1 MLLSN
6 YFKIVFRSLRKH
18 LGHSFLNLF
27 GLAVSMAVCIL
38 ITLFVYHEQ
47 SFDAFHAKSEQIYRL
62 NEIQSFPGITPQHVA
77 LSMYPMGP
85 TLKADYPEVV
95 EFARIAGGPQIITI
109 DGEQRRIEEPARVDP
124 AFFSIFDYPVLH
136 GNPVTALEEPYTV
149 VLTEK
154 TAVSLYGTSDAVN
167 KTFTAGEQVYRV
179 VAVLAAAPAPSHLR
193 FDLLYSLKDFDDE
206 ENMQNWGSNWLVT
219 YLQLAPGV
227 TQQAIEAKFT
237 DYKSKYM
244 NEVQRGYYELYL
256 QPLDDVHL
264 GSAHITHDYRNWRKF
279 DRTYLYIFVLLA
291 TFVLVIAG
299 INFMNLATARS
310 VERAKEVGVR
320 KSIGAERL
328 QLSLQFL
335 GESVL
340 MAFMALLLAI
350 ILAWIALPFVRNLSM
365 REFGI
370 STLFHAP
377 VLFSTLGITLVVGIL
392 AGLYPATL
400 LSAYRPALVL
410 KGLLGR
416 SGRKSPFRNALVVSQ
431 FTIAIALIV
440 GSVLASRQLHFMQD
454 RDIGFDKE
462 YVMVVPMS
470 RVANENYEL
479 LKNVLKEDPA
489 ILEVTASNQRLG
501 NNLHQW
507 GPQVEDEQ
515 GEIQNLSISNIVVD
529 YNFLEFYRMN
539 LKEGRWFSEE
549 MGTDF
554 QRARVVNEAMVAE
567 MGWSEPLGKRI
578 GYNGD
583 DTLGTVIGVAS
594 DFNFNSLHHKVEP
607 LAMSVQDF
615 GYNET
620 SIRIDPEN
628 VKAGVAAVERV
639 WQEIVT
645 DRPFEYTF
653 LDNHMDELY
662 LADQQ
667 VSSVIS
673 AITGLAILIACLG
686 LFGLAAITTEQRT
699 KELGIRKA
707 LGSTVTQIFLLLS
720 YEFTRLVIL
729 AFIIAT
735 PLAYFAMNYWL
746 DTYPFRIDIGVSVFI
761 ISGIIT
767 FLIALATVS
776 YRAIKA
782 AKMNPIEALRYE

>member
-1 MLLSN
+1 
-6 YFKIVFRSLRKH
+6 
-18 LGHSFLNLF
+18 
-27 GLAVSMAVCIL
+27 
-38 ITLFVYHEQ
+38 
-47 SFDAFHAKSEQIYRL
+47 
-62 NEIQSFPGITPQHVA
+62 
-77 LSMYPMGP
+77 MYPMGP
-85 TLKADYPEVV
+85 TLKEDFPEVV
-95 EFARIAGGPQIITI
+95 EFTRVAGGPQIIII

-136 GNPVTALEEPYTV
+136 GDPTAAMEEPYTV
-149 VLTEK
+149 TLTEE
-154 TAVSLYGTSDAVN
+154 TAISLYGTSNAVDQ
-167 KTFTAGEQVYRV
+167 TFMVGDQIYRV
-179 VAVLAAAPAPSHLR
+179 VAVLAPSPAPSHLR

-206 ENMQNWGSNWLVT
+206 QNMQNWGSNWLVT
-219 YLQLAPGV
+219 YLQLAPGA
-227 TQQAIEAKFT
+227 TQQTVEAKFE
-237 DYKSKYM
+237 DYTAKYM
-244 NEVQRGYYELYL
+244 NEVQRTYYELYL

-279 DRTYLYIFVLLA
+279 DRNYIYIFVLLA
-291 TFVLVIAG
+291 VFVLVIAG
-299 INFMNLATARS
+299 INFMNLTTARS
-310 VERAKEVGVR
+310 AERAKEVGVR
-320 KSIGAERL
+320 KSIGAERS

-335 GESVL
+335 GESVV
-340 MAFMALLLAI
+340 MAFMALVLAI
-350 ILAWIALPFVRNLSM
+350 IMAWIALPFMRNLSL
-365 REFGI
+365 REIGMG
-370 STLFHAP
+370 TLFQLP
-377 VLFSTLGITLVVGIL
+377 VLLSTLGVTLLVGIL

-410 KGLLGR
+410 KGLMGR

-479 LKNVLKEDPA
+479 LKNVLQAEPTV
-489 ILEVTASNQRLG
+489 LEVTASNQRLG
-501 NNLHQW
+501 NNLQQW
-507 GPQVEDEQ
+507 GTQVEDEQ

-539 LKEGRWFSEE
+539 MKEGRWFSED

-567 MGWSEPLGKRI
+567 MGWSNPLGKRI
-578 GYNGD
+578 GFNGN

-628 VKAGVAAVERV
+628 AEAGIAAVERV

-645 DRPFEYTF
+645 DRPFEYSF
-653 LDNHMDELY
+653 LDSHMDELY
-662 LADQQ
+662 RADQQ
-667 VSSVIS
+667 VSTVVS

-707 LGSTVTQIFLLLS
+707 LGSSVMQIFVLLS
-720 YEFTRLVIL
+720 YEFTRLVIV
-729 AFIIAT
+729 AFVIAT

-746 DTYPFRIDIGVSVFI
+746 DTYPYRIDIGLGVFLV
-761 ISGIIT
+761 SGIIT

-782 AKMNPIEALRYE
+782 ARMNPIEALRYE